1 MICLNSQGLPLI
13 EELKDLRAITLQDM
27 KKEKDIIEELREDR
41 KKRLEELKEA
51 IAEYNPE
58 ALLADGLDDAIMG
71 YDTKGRVIYS
81 VGNIIDIFVER
92 DGMSYEDASE
102 HFSFNVEGAYVGEY
116 TPIFM
121 YEE

>member
-13 EELKDLRAITLQDM
+13 EELKDLRAITLEDM
-27 KKEKDIIEELREDR
+27 KKEKDIIEELRENR
-41 KKRLEELKEA
+41 AKRMEELKEV

-58 ALLADGLDDAIMG
+58 AMLADGLDDAIMG

-81 VGNIIDIFVER
+81 VGSILDIFVER

-102 HFSFNVEGAYVGEY
+102 YFSFNVEGAYVGEY

>member
-1 MICLNSQGLPLI
+1 M
-13 EELKDLRAITLQDM
+13 
-27 KKEKDIIEELREDR
+27 DIIEELRSDR
-41 KKRLEELKEA
+41 KKRLEELKKT

-71 YDTKGRVIYS
+71 YDTNGRVIYS
-81 VGNIIDIFVER
+81 VGNILDIFVER

-102 HFSFNVEGAYVGEY
+102 YFSFNVEGAFVGEY
-116 TPIFM
+116 TPIYM